1 MLERIALGQTRF
13 SVPGV
18 SVDTRGIAVGKY
30 GALLFPS
37 LDGVVGWLRLY
48 GDEDSLD
55 DLLPGMKLVRARTM
69 LESRAFVLF
78 IPAATSHVLDRAARC
93 AKLAGGAAFTGT
105 AKHFVRYRDERSPQG
120 YDVVDLQPPPLGAE
134 FLLHGEEGSQA
145 YDREGE
151 LDARAV
157 ILKLSLRRKPGS
169 ERLDAA
175 ARAEL
180 YLSAA
185 HGLAHGLVRYLL
197 RSRVRTEVA
206 LVQPATE
213 SAFASAEERKGY
225 LLARVHDLP
234 ERILEN
240 LRGVPGLTLFRGVT
254 DNVAVEVGW
263 AHPVSLSSCASL
275 FARERF
281 YLLRGARDR
290 VVAAVDAIAGPLA
303 WSSAEQLAEVRLPER
318 AAEVVDATAKKPP
331 ALELEVRL
339 VPTLNP
345 PRRVVG
351 TLIAPAELPHLK
363 RLVYTLPPSMLAGH
377 RVAVTERGALLLTRD
392 GETVI
397 PLGTVLCEATA
408 GLLIPLGMDLVP
420 RVSIEVLAS
429 ALVRQAGGGRGAGL
443 TVFPHEGGPFF
454 VEEGALRTLERR
466 VLARIPVDT
475 VPIVDVSADA
485 ALGEPSIVNEP
496 LGRFSLWGWK
506 PRPSGSGKSE

>member
-1 MLERIALGQTRF
+1 VLERVALGQTRF

-18 SVDTRGIAVGKY
+18 SVDTRGIVVGKF

-55 DLLPGMKLVRARTM
+55 DLLPSMKILRTRTAQG
-69 LESRAFVLF
+69 SRAFVLL
-78 IPAATSHVLDRAARC
+78 IPAAASHVLDRASRC
-93 AKLAGGAAFTGT
+93 AKLAGGATFTGT
-105 AKHFVRYRDERSPQG
+105 AKHFVKYRDERSPQG
-120 YDVVDLQPPPLGAE
+120 YDVVDLQALPAGAE
-134 FLLHGEEGSQA
+134 LMLHGEEGSQA
-145 YDREGE
+145 YARDGE
-151 LDARAV
+151 LDPRAV

-185 HGLAHGLVRYLL
+185 YGLAHGLIRYLL

-206 LVQPATE
+206 LVQPGSE

-225 LLARVHDLP
+225 LLARLHDVP

-240 LRGVPGLTLFRGVT
+240 LSGVPGLTMFRGINE
-254 DNVAVEVGW
+254 NVAVEVGW

-281 YLLRGARDR
+281 YLMRGRQDR
-290 VVAAVDAIAGPLA
+290 VDALTGPVA
-303 WSSAEQLAEVRLPER
+303 WSAAEHLAEIRLADRDTPILDATPK
-318 AAEVVDATAKKPP
+318 AAESLD
-331 ALELEVRL
+331 LQVRL

-351 TLIAPAELPHLK
+351 TLIPPAQLPHLK
-363 RLVYTLPPSMLAGH
+363 RLVYTLPPSLLSGH

-420 RVSIEVLAS
+420 RVSIEVLAA
-429 ALVRQAGGGRGAGL
+429 ALVKQVGARGAGL

-454 VEEGALRTLERR
+454 VEERA
-466 VLARIPVDT
+466 
-475 VPIVDVSADA
+475 S
-485 ALGEPSIVNEP
+485 PS
-496 LGRFSLWGWK
+496 
-506 PRPSGSGKSE
+506 RPSPSWTSRPTPSWAIRRS